1 MAMLSVV
8 IRRYAP
14 LVALALL
21 ALGLLLWLAAGPAAA
36 QATIDYDTD
45 DDTLIEID
53 TAAKLTAIRYDL
65 NGDGTVD
72 NSGDQTNYDMGFPTP
87 LGTQCDDPAT
97 GGTTETCTGYEL
109 TSDIA
114 LTAAWTPIGT
124 STSVAYNTTFDGQG
138 HTISGLNISVSAN
151 AGVFAWLGASGVVRN
166 VGVLAP
172 SITSAGAGSSVGGL
186 VGYAA
191 AGSAIETSYV
201 SGGSITMGNGLMRI
215 GGLAGYTAG
224 AVRASWASA
233 TLNRA
238 ATCSNCNSSQV
249 GGLVGRQDDASGL
262 TPGSITA
269 SYAAGPNSVDTTGL
283 SGTLLGGLVGRVTG
297 NAPVITNSYCDS
309 SVMVVTNCIGGR
321 DVPASAATASADTA
335 TTSELQTPTGYTG
348 IYSHWN
354 LDLDADKVPDY
365 LWNFGG
371 STAYPTLNTPAQRA
385 AATPAATDYDS
396 DDDGLIEISTAA
408 QLNAVRWDLD
418 GDGDPASAAHVYS
431 TAFGGRTHT
440 ANATTGLMGC
450 PAADGCAGYELTA
463 SLNLTADY
471 PAWSTIAGDFT
482 AVFDG
487 KGYAIIGMN
496 IPAATLGGLFSSLG
510 SGGVL
515 RNVGLLHPVIVSAG
529 ASDNI
534 GALVG
539 HIQAGGS
546 VDTSYVRGGGITV
559 SGASVR
565 AGGLAGQNS
574 GRIRASYATAAV
586 TAAGDP
592 TEPRLGGLVGYGLGG
607 QIIASYAAGRVTPG
621 AGTGVHAGGLVGRSD
636 GAADTITDS
645 LCDSSVLVALNCI
658 GARVNG
664 STAPAVAYPPDNL
677 QQFTD
682 YEGLYANWNIDLSD
696 PADGVG
702 DDPWDFGT
710 ERHYPLLKVDQDGD
724 GRATCREF
732 RGQPCYRAPTP
743 PPYNPAHDHPEIY
756 TNPRHEM
763 STSCEVRTT
772 GTGDDAITT
781 STLTFDLGD
790 YTRPLTLALSLWDGT
805 HFRSLQSQ
813 NIAMPELRQEGQTAT
828 VEVVTDPAQTRF
840 RLDSQYGLNLVLG
853 YADCHTDDPEE

>member
-1 MAMLSVV
+1 MAMLPVI

-14 LVALALL
+14 LLALALL
-21 ALGLLLWLAAGPAAA
+21 ALALLLAARPA
-36 QATIDYDTD
+36 QAQTVDYDTD
-45 DDTLIEID
+45 NDGLIDID
-53 TAAKLTAIRYDL
+53 SAAKLNAIRYDL
-65 NGDGTVD
+65 DGDGTV
-72 NSGDQTNYDMGFPTP
+72 SAGDAASYGMGFPTP
-87 LGTQCDDPAT
+87 LSTQCAPAT
-97 GGTTETCTGYEL
+97 CNGYEL
-109 TSDIA
+109 TQNIT

-151 AGVFAWLGASGVVRN
+151 AGVFAWLGASGIVRN

-172 SITSAGAGSSVGGL
+172 SITSSGAGSSVGGL

-201 SGGSITMGNGLMRI
+201 RGGSITMGNGLMRI

-238 ATCSNCNSSQV
+238 ATCANCNSSQV

-283 SGTLLGGLVGRVTG
+283 TGTLLGGLVGRVTG
-297 NAPVITNSYCDS
+297 NAPVITHSYCDS

-348 IYSHWN
+348 LYSHWN

-365 LWNFGG
+365 LWNFG
-371 STAYPTLNTPAQRA
+371 SRTAYPTLNTPAQRA
-385 AATPAATDYDS
+385 AAVPAATDYDA
-396 DDDGLIEISTAA
+396 DDDGLIEISTPT

-418 GDGDPASAAHVYS
+418 GDGDPDAADAHVYS

-440 ANATTGLMGC
+440 ATAMTGLMGC
-450 PAADGCAGYELTA
+450 PVADGCTGYELAA
-463 SLNLTADY
+463 SLNLAADY
-471 PAWSTIAGDFT
+471 PAWTTIGGDFT
-482 AVFDG
+482 ANFDG
-487 KGYAIIGMN
+487 KGYAISGMN

-539 HIQAGGS
+539 LIQAGGS

-565 AGGLAGQNS
+565 AGGLAGQNN
-574 GRIRASYATAAV
+574 GRIRASYATAAI

-592 TEPRLGGLVGYGLGG
+592 AEPRLGGLVGYGLGG
-607 QIIASYAAGRVTPG
+607 QIIASYAAGPITPG
-621 AGTGVHAGGLVGRSD
+621 AGASVHAGGLVGRSD

-645 LCDSSVLVALNCI
+645 YCDNSVIVGLNCV

-664 STAPAVAYPPDNL
+664 STAPSAAFLPANFQRY
-677 QQFTD
+677 TG
-682 YEGLYANWNIDLSD
+682 YESIYANWNIDLSD

-710 ERHYPLLKVDQDGD
+710 ERHYPLLKVDKDGD

-732 RGQPCYRAPTP
+732 SGQPCYRAPAP

-763 STSCEVRTT
+763 ATSCAVETT
-772 GTGDDAITT
+772 GEGDAAKST

-790 YTRPLTLALSLWDGT
+790 YTRPITLALSLWDGT

-813 NIAMPELRQEGQTAT
+813 NIPMPELRQTGQMAT

-840 RLDSQYGLNLVLG
+840 RIDSQYGLNLVLG
-853 YADCHTDDPEE
+853 YADCHTDDPVE